1 MKRGTLV
8 NFGEITGSYARMTP
22 TQQKVV
28 QRGHKRN
35 KSNNNAYAGKLK
47 TKDK

>member
-1 MKRGTLV
+1 MKRLSD
-8 NFGEITGSYARMTP
+8 FFEKTGSYVRMTP

-35 KSNNNAYAGKLK
+35 KSNNSKLK
-47 TKDK
+47 TKKK

>member
-1 MKRGTLV
+1 MKPGTLT
-8 NFGEITGSYARMTP
+8 NFFEKTGSYVKMTP

-35 KSNNNAYAGKLK
+35 KTNNSKLK